1 MALTI
6 EDGTG
11 VAGANSYVTLAEART
26 YATDRGLSLPADDA
40 ALSVLLIKAW
50 EYIDMEPR
58 GSYKGNKTYLTSDTA
73 KWPRTDVM
81 VDGVTYA
88 SNEVP
93 AVVKKAQIQ
102 AAVDIQT
109 TDPTPILAGNL
120 IKRKK
125 VDVIET
131 EYAIDYKA
139 GQKPP
144 TLTKVDMLLQPFL
157 RYSSLRV
164 VRV

>member
-1 MALTI
+1 MALTV

-11 VAGANSYVTLAEART
+11 VAGANSYVTLAEARS

-40 ALSVLLIKAW
+40 ALSVLLVKAW

-58 GSYKGNKTYLTSDTA
+58 GLYKGDKTYLTPETA
-73 KWPRTDVM
+73 KWPRTGVI
-81 VDGVTYA
+81 VDRVEYDA
-88 SNEVP
+88 
-93 AVVKKAQIQ
+93 AVVPGAIKKAQIQ

-109 TDPTPILAGNL
+109 TDPTPVLAGNQ
-120 IKRKK
+120 IKREK
-125 VDVIET
+125 VDVLET

-139 GQKPP
+139 GQKAP

-157 RYSSLRV
+157 RYTSLRV
-164 VRV
+164 TRI